1 MPIYKENG
9 SKDGK
14 QKYRVVVNYTDN
26 FGKYRKAVRT
36 AYGKAEAKELEARLE
51 FEVKETPAV
60 SGVTVKQLLDLYV
73 AAKKGEV
80 KESSINKNKKLIEQY
95 IIPKLGDKR
104 VKKLTAPMF
113 QEWKN
118 EVDDMKNL
126 KTSEPLEIRYKQN
139 IYSAFRSLLNWGVE
153 MDYIPKNNLLKV
165 KNFKNPN
172 EIPEENK
179 IDFYTA
185 EEYKLF
191 STAALNKAQNE
202 NTHKEWGYYV
212 FFSIAFYMGMRKGEI
227 HALKWSDIKDGY
239 MSISRS
245 INQKEKGG
253 DRETRPKTY
262 SSARTIQ
269 IPLPLLKIL
278 REHKKR
284 YMSYPGFNDD
294 FRVCGGIKA
303 LRDTTVENRNEEFS
317 KAAAV
322 KKIRIHDFRHSHA
335 SLLANEGVNIQEI
348 ARRLGHKKVEET
360 WNTYSHLYPR
370 EEERATTILNKILEQ
385 N

>member
-51 FEVKETPAV
+51 FEVKETPAE
-60 SGVTVKQLLDLYV
+60 SGITVIQLLNLYV
-73 AAKKGEV
+73 SAKKGEV
-80 KESSINKNKKLIEQY
+80 RESSVNKNKVRIEQY
-95 IIPKLGDKR
+95 VLYKFGDKR
-104 VKKLTAPMF
+104 VKKITVPMF

-118 EVDDMKNL
+118 EVNEMNNK
-126 KTSEPLEIRYKQN
+126 KTGKPLSTRYKQN

-153 MDYIPKNNLLKV
+153 MDYLPKNNLLKV
-165 KNFKNPN
+165 KNFKDPN
-172 EIPEENK
+172 EVPEKPE
-179 IDFYTA
+179 IDYYTA
-185 EEYKLF
+185 DEYKLF
-191 STAALNKAQNE
+191 SSAALSKAQEE

-227 HALKWSDIKDGY
+227 HALKWSDITGEY
-239 MSISRS
+239 MNIRRS
-245 INQKEKGG
+245 INQKEKGH
-253 DRETRPKTY
+253 DRETRTKTCG
-262 SSARTIQ
+262 STRTIQ
-269 IPLPLLKIL
+269 IPLPLMKIL
-278 REHKKR
+278 LEHKER
-284 YMSYPGFNDD
+284 YMTYPGFTED
-294 FRVCGGIKA
+294 FRVCGGPRA
-303 LRDTTVENRNEEFS
+303 LRDTTIENRNAEFA
-317 KAAAV
+317 KASAL

-335 SLLANEGVNIQEI
+335 SLLANEGINIQEI

-370 EEERATTILNKILEQ
+370 EEERATTILNKII
-385 N
+385 

>member
-1 MPIYKENG
+1 MPIYKGKG
-9 SKDGK
+9 SKGGK
-14 QKYRVVVNYTDN
+14 QKYRVIINYTDN
-26 FGKYRKAVRT
+26 FGKYQSIERV

-51 FEVKETPAV
+51 FEVKETPAS
-60 SGVTVKQLLDLYV
+60 SGVTVQQLLDLYV
-73 AAKKGEV
+73 AAKKSEV
-80 KESSINKNKKLIEQY
+80 KESSINKNKRRIEQY
-95 IIPKLGDKR
+95 VIPKLGDKR
-104 VKKLTAPMF
+104 VKKLTVPMF
-113 QEWKN
+113 QEWKS
-118 EVDDMKNL
+118 EIDGMKNL
-126 KTSEPLEIRYKQN
+126 KTGEPLNIRYKQN

-172 EIPEENK
+172 EVPEENK

-191 STAALNKAQNE
+191 SAAALKRAQEE

-239 MSISRS
+239 ISISRS

-262 SSARTIQ
+262 SSARIIQ
-269 IPLPLLKIL
+269 IPIPLLEIL
-278 REHKKR
+278 REHKNR
-284 YMSYPGFNDD
+284 YMSYPGFNDN
-294 FRVCGGIKA
+294 FRVCGGTRA
-303 LRDTTVENRNEEFS
+303 LRDTTVENRNKEFA

-335 SLLANEGVNIQEI
+335 SLLANEGINIQEI

-370 EEERATTILNKILEQ
+370 EEERATIILNKLL
-385 N
+385 

>member
-26 FGKYRKAVRT
+26 FGKHKQAVRI

-60 SGVTVKQLLDLYV
+60 SGVTVSQLLDLYV
-73 AAKKGEV
+73 AAKRSEV
-80 KESSINKNKKLIEQY
+80 KESSINKNKRRIEQY
-95 IIPKLGDKR
+95 VIPKFGDKR

-118 EVDDMKNL
+118 EVDGMKNL
-126 KTSEPLEIRYKQN
+126 KTGEPLNIRYKQN

-172 EIPEENK
+172 EVPEENK

-185 EEYKLF
+185 DEYKLF
-191 STAALNKAQNE
+191 SAVALDKAQAV

-262 SSARTIQ
+262 SSARIIQ
-269 IPLPLLKIL
+269 IPAPLLQIL
-278 REHKKR
+278 SAHKNR
-284 YMSYPGFNDD
+284 YMSYPGFNDN
-294 FRVCGGIKA
+294 FRVCGGTRA
-303 LRDTTVENRNEEFS
+303 LRDTTVENRNEEFA
-317 KAAAV
+317 KAAAI

-370 EEERATTILNKILEQ
+370 EEERATKILNKVL
-385 N
+385 

>member
-9 SKDGK
+9 TKDGK

-95 IIPKLGDKR
+95 IIPKFGDKR

-126 KTSEPLEIRYKQN
+126 KTGEPLEIRYKQN

-165 KNFKNPN
+165 KTFKNPN
-172 EIPEENK
+172 EIPEEDK

-185 EEYKLF
+185 DEYKLF
-191 STAALNKAQNE
+191 SVAALDKAQAV

-278 REHKKR
+278 SEHKKR

-294 FRVCGGIKA
+294 FRVCGGIRA
-303 LRDTTVENRNEEFS
+303 LRDTTVENRNEEFA
-317 KAAAV
+317 KAAAI

-370 EEERATTILNKILEQ
+370 EEERATTILNNIL
-385 N
+385 